1 MNASEAIELVKES
14 ELKQLSVKND
24 KKVILGFLN
33 MGILEIHKR
42 FVLWQAEATITMATG
57 VTSYKLDGTD
67 PNVTIDLSDHELL
80 MVDEAFDYDGEPLS
94 INDENDELSLA
105 TPQYNVIEMR
115 PDSVTDAVTIS
126 LIYRGAPKFLTH
138 EKAIIPLP
146 PQFYEALFHYVG
158 FRGHGSQKTG
168 EAQLADNT
176 HYKRFDNSCKRIKF
190 EGLYT
195 EDSMESTKFDDR
207 GFV

>member
-1 MNASEAIELVKES
+1 M
-14 ELKQLSVKND
+14 
-24 KKVILGFLN
+24 
-33 MGILEIHKR
+33 
-42 FVLWQAEATITMATG
+42 
-57 VTSYKLDGTD
+57 
-67 PNVTIDLSDHELL
+67 
-80 MVDEAFDYDGEPLS
+80 S
-94 INDENDELSLA
+94 INNENEPLSLA
-105 TPQYNVIEMR
+105 TPQYNVIEMQE
-115 PDSVTDAVTIS
+115 DAVTDGVDIS
-126 LIYRGAPKFLTH
+126 IIYRAAPAFMTH

-176 HYKRFDNSCKRIKF
+176 HYKRFEASCNRVKF

-195 EDSMESTKFDDR
+195 EDSMESTKFEDR